1 MQIKVRYADK
11 EIDKLKKIAVGDLID
26 LRCAED
32 IDMKQGEF
40 KLVSLG
46 IAMQLPEGYEA
57 HVYSRSST
65 LNKHGVILANSV
77 GLIDASY
84 CGNDDI
90 WYAPLY
96 AIRDTHIDKNTRI
109 VQFRI
114 VKNQPEI
121 EFVEVEDLGNENRGG
136 IGSTGD
142 K

>member
-1 MQIKVRYADK
+1 MQINIKYIDK
-11 EIDKLKKIAVGDLID
+11 EIDKLEKIAVGDLID
-26 LRCAED
+26 LRVAED
-32 IDMKQGEF
+32 VDMKQGEYR
-40 KLVSLG
+40 LVSLG

-57 HVYSRSST
+57 HVYARSST
-65 LNKHGVILANSV
+65 PKKHGVILANSV
-77 GLIDASY
+77 GIIDMSY

-121 EFVEVEDLGNENRGG
+121 EFVEVDELMNESRGG
-136 IGSTGD
+136 IGSTGN
-142 K
+142 